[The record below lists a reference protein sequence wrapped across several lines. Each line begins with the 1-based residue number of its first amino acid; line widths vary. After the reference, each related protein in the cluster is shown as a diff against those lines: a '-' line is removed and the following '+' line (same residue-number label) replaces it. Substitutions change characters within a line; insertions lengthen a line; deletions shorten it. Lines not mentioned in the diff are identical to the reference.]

1 MLQKQ
6 EYALVLDSDGNKLAP
21 TKVQKAW
28 FLIRKK
34 RAKLIQRYP
43 MVIQLTKKVNMIK
56 DGTTIE
62 CGIDDGSKYVG
73 IALVQKCKTK
83 NKVFF
88 KGTIELRQDVKK
100 KMDIRRE
107 YRRYRRSHKHYR
119 PARFNNRVSMI
130 KKGLPPPSI
139 KQKKDSIIRV
149 VNSLNKFVNIDNIH
163 LEDVKIN
170 IREMVEGKKLYGDEY
185 NIPNKENANLR
196 IATLIRDNY
205 TCQECSKKTNLEVH
219 HIIPR
224 SKNGSNSIYNTITL
238 CADCHQKTEGKEF
251 LFAGKYLRQIGS
263 DFLKGLNYAQH
274 VMQGKKYLR
283 ARLREIVNL
292 DTTDGLTTSERREM
306 WSIDKSHSNDAVCIT
321 GLKPND
327 IEITEYTI
335 IPQRRKSKA
344 KSKGLNGFKHRDIV
358 TYHHTNNIDYI
369 GNITAIYTDGT
380 NTLNVKTKEK
390 HFKRVSYKRC
400 KLFYRFDKIWWL
412 QDKFIQFYI
421 I

>member
-6 EYALVLDSDGNKLAP
+6 EYTLVLDSEGNKLAP

-34 RAKLIQRYP
+34 RAKLIQKYP
-43 MVIQLTKKVNMIK
+43 MVIQLTKKVDIIK
-56 DGTTIE
+56 DDTTIE

-163 LEDVKIN
+163 LEDVKID
-170 IREMVEGKKLYGDEY
+170 IREMVEGKKLYGNEY
-185 NIPNKENANLR
+185 NVSNKENGNLR
-196 IATLIRDNY
+196 KATLIRDNY
-205 TCQECSKKTNLEVH
+205 TCQECGKKNNLEVH
-219 HIIPR
+219 HIVPR

-238 CADCHQKTEGKEF
+238 CEDCHQKTEGNEL
-251 LFAGKYLRQIGS
+251 LFVDKYLKQIGS
-263 DFLKGLNYAQH
+263 DLLKGLNYAQH

-283 ARLREIVNL
+283 TELKKIANL
-292 DTTDGLTTSERREM
+292 DITNGLTTSERRKM
-306 WSIDKSHSNDAVCIT
+306 WGIEKTHSNDAICIA
-321 GLKPND
+321 GLNPNN

-335 IPQRRKSKA
+335 VPQRRKSKA

-358 TYHHTNNIDYI
+358 IYHHTNNIDYL
-369 GNITAIYTDGT
+369 GNISAIYTDGT
-380 NTLNVKTKEK
+380 NTLNVKTKDE
-390 HFKRVSYKRC
+390 HFKRVSCKRC

-412 QDKFIQFYI
+412 QDKFIQFCI
-421 I
+421 F